1 MSSTKEEL
9 CIDLNDLLKITEEL
23 NHNKDIDSL
32 LDNILREARKSTN
45 ADAAS
50 IFIAEKNRLN
60 FSYVQN
66 ETISHRENNNNK
78 YIYSDLT
85 VPIDEKSI
93 AGYVAKTGKTV
104 NINDAYN
111 PETNLPFTLN
121 RTFDEIA
128 NYKTVSIL
136 AVPLITSQNK
146 TVGVMQ
152 IINSKS
158 PDGSIRPF
166 STNHEKFVNFIAAN
180 ASVAVERAIMTRQN
194 ILRMVKMS
202 ELRDPKETGN
212 HVSRVGSY
220 CVEIYDAWSRKNGI
234 DSVERRQFK
243 DILKISAMLHDV
255 GKVAISDKILKKP
268 GRLDEQEYMIMK
280 THAKSGA
287 DLFDPE
293 LSDLDR
299 LCHEIALNHHEKWN
313 GTGYPRGL
321 KGSAIPLA
329 ARICAIAD
337 VFDALISKR
346 VYKER
351 WDEKTVLE
359 YMQSASG
366 TDFDPELIILFTDVY
381 ETVTAIRRKYPDED

>member
-1 MSSTKEEL
+1 
-9 CIDLNDLLKITEEL
+9 
-23 NHNKDIDSL
+23 
-32 LDNILREARKSTN
+32 
-45 ADAAS
+45 
-50 IFIAEKNRLN
+50 
-60 FSYVQN
+60 
-66 ETISHRENNNNK
+66 
-78 YIYSDLT
+78 
-85 VPIDEKSI
+85 
-93 AGYVAKTGKTV
+93 
-104 NINDAYN
+104 
-111 PETNLPFTLN
+111 
-121 RTFDEIA
+121 
-128 NYKTVSIL
+128 
-136 AVPLITSQNK
+136 
-146 TVGVMQ
+146 
-152 IINSKS
+152 
-158 PDGSIRPF
+158 
-166 STNHEKFVNFIAAN
+166 
-180 ASVAVERAIMTRQN
+180 
-194 ILRMVKMS
+194 
-202 ELRDPKETGN
+202 
-212 HVSRVGSY
+212 
-220 CVEIYDAWSRKNGI
+220 
-234 DSVERRQFK
+234 
-243 DILKISAMLHDV
+243 MLHDV